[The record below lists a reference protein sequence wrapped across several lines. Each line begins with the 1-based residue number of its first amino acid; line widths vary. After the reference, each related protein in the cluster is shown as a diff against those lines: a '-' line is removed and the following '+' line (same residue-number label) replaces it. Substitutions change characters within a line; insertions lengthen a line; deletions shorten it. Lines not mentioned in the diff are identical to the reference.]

1 MDFEGT
7 ALPVRLTVTAE
18 ELVESNRVS
27 RKFGLA
33 LSPAQADMLTRRQE
47 ESLRETGR
55 IEFGGGILKKLALAF
70 CDSPFI
76 HPEDWTDT
84 LARLQTIFYEL
95 KNETGDRLGDD
106 DLIFRMAARFNGAA
120 GGSLDALE
128 SAPPEEW
135 FLHPGEERGWEA
147 EDEL

>member
-1 MDFEGT
+1 MDFDET
-7 ALPVRLTVTAE
+7 AFPARLTVTAE
-18 ELVESNRVS
+18 ELAQSNSVS
-27 RKFGLA
+27 RKFGLV
-33 LSPAQADMLTRRQE
+33 LSPAQADMLAHRQAE
-47 ESLRETGR
+47 ALRETGR

-76 HPEDWTDT
+76 LREDWADT
-84 LARLQTIFYEL
+84 LARLQMTFYEL
-95 KNETGDRLGDD
+95 KNETKDRLGDD

-128 SAPPEEW
+128 STPPEW
-135 FLHPGEERGWEA
+135 FLRPGAERGWEA

>member
-1 MDFEGT
+1 MDFEG
-7 ALPVRLTVTAE
+7 AVLPVHLIVTGE
-18 ELVESNRVS
+18 ELAESNCVS
-27 RKFGLA
+27 RKFGLN
-33 LSPAQADMLTRRQE
+33 LSPAQADMLAHRQE

-55 IEFGGGILKKLALAF
+55 IEFGGGLLKKLVLAF

-76 HPEDWTDT
+76 QPEDWTDT

-106 DLIFRMAARFNGAA
+106 DLIFGMEARFSGGA

-128 SAPPEEW
+128 STPPEW
-135 FLHPGEERGWEA
+135 FLHPDLEHGWEA